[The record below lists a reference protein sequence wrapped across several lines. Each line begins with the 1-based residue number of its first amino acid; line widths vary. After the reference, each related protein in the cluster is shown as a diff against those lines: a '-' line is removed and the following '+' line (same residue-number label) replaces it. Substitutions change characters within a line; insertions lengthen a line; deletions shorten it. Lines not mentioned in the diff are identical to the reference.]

1 MNYDMVYMITGI
13 VPYSDG
19 ERCVIAVYLDR
30 DRAVARM
37 DKERMDSYYIDI
49 SMDEYGID
57 G

>member
-13 VPYSDG
+13 VPYSSS

-37 DKERMDSYYIDI
+37 DRECTDNYYIDI
-49 SMDEYGID
+49 SMDEYGVD

>member
-13 VPYSDG
+13 VPYSGG

-37 DKERMDSYYIDI
+37 DKERMDNYYIDI
-49 SMDEYGID
+49 SMDEYGVD

>member
-1 MNYDMVYMITGI
+1 MYDVAYIITGI
-13 VPYSDG
+13 VPYSVG
-19 ERCVIAVYLDR
+19 ERGVIAVYLDR

-37 DKERMDSYYIDI
+37 DRERTVNNYIDI